1 MKKFL
6 LLFVLS
12 VPFLVWAQS
21 TIAVEQSAQTFS
33 RGEQPSYRV
42 LIPGGKL
49 KDVSNDWNKY
59 LKTKSKGKVEE
70 LNGEFVIYGAV
81 NKNVA
86 ADGFNVFSKLLETT
100 EGVQLTAWFMR
111 SDSTFMSW
119 KTDENQ
125 SKAVEKYMSDFAAA
139 EYRDVVGTELKGE
152 QKKLDELEK
161 ELKGF
166 INDEEKSSKNINESE
181 RTIERTKTEIKTNEG
196 DQKLKND
203 QVTKQKAVVESLKA
217 TPGDAYKEADKTLK
231 GFENE
236 LKKLINENEKMHK
249 QIDKAE
255 KDIREERRNIDKS
268 RQDQNAKRADIDK
281 QRAVVKQVQEK
292 LDGIK

>member
-1 MKKFL
+1 MKKLF

-12 VPFLVWAQS
+12 APFLIWAQS
-21 TIAVEQSAQTFS
+21 TIAVEQTAQTFS
-33 RGEQPSYRV
+33 RGEQPAYRV
-42 LIPGGKL
+42 LIPKAKL

-70 LNGEFVIYGAV
+70 VNGETVIYGAV

-86 ADGFNVFSKLLETT
+86 PDGFNVFSKLLETT

-119 KTDENQ
+119 KVDENQ
-125 SKAVEKYMSDFAAA
+125 SKAVEKYMSDFGAA
-139 EYRDVVGTELKGE
+139 EYRDVVGAELKGE

-166 INDEEKSSKNINESE
+166 INEEEKSSKNINEAE
-181 RTIERTKTEIKTNEG
+181 RSIERTKTEIKTNEG
-196 DQKLKND
+196 DQKLKSD
-203 QVTKQKAVVESLKA
+203 QVAKQKAVVESLKA
-217 TPGDAYKEADKTLK
+217 TPGDAYKEADKTLR

-236 LKKLINENEKMHK
+236 LKKLINDNEKMHK

-268 RQDQNAKRADIDK
+268 KQDQYAKRADIDK